1 MSHRGDRLRAWLAQH
16 LAGPTIGALVEEQ
29 VRNALQA
36 IDDESWRQIAPQG
49 DTARPWHAVRSLL
62 ERANDACASNPLAAR
77 LVSMTTDFVIGTG
90 PTLLGP
96 PWAHA
101 FWQHPMN
108 RLDERIYGWCDELS
122 RSGEL
127 FLVLSRNPADGMS
140 YVREIP
146 ALQIDA
152 IETAPDDRELEL
164 RYHQLTGEIDGRWW
178 PSARAIEAQGQP
190 AAEGPDQVMV
200 HYAINRAP
208 GAVRGRSDLA
218 ATLPWLERY
227 ETWLEDRVRINR
239 GKSAFLWH
247 VGIEGAQPGQLEAKR
262 HQYSR
267 VPRPGSIIIS
277 DATERWEAV
286 SPQINADDAEADGRA
301 LRLMIAAGA
310 GVPLHYLGEGEGA
323 NRATAREMAAPTLRR
338 FGHRQFLFAN
348 LLCDLIRTASRRAGQ
363 PGMEVRVEFEPVWLE
378 ERRAENASRSTLAA
392 AHRKEGD
399 HAV

>member
-1 MSHRGDRLRAWLAQH
+1 MPPESNALRRWLAQR
-16 LAGPTIGALVEEQ
+16 LAGPTLDALVDER
-29 VRNALQA
+29 VHNALQA
-36 IDDESWRQIAPQG
+36 LDDESWRQIAPQG
-49 DTARPWHAVRSLL
+49 DTLRPWHAVRGLL
-62 ERANDACASNPLAAR
+62 ERANEACDNNPLAAR
-77 LVSMTTDFVIGTG
+77 LVGMTTDFVIGSG
-90 PTLLGP
+90 ATLSGP

-101 FWQHPMN
+101 FWQHPFN
-108 RLDERIYGWCDELS
+108 RLSQRVYAWCDELS

-127 FLVLSRNPADGMS
+127 FVVLSRNPADGMS
-140 YVREIP
+140 YVREVP

-164 RYHQLTGEIDGRWW
+164 RYHQLTGEIEGRWW
-178 PSARAIEAQGQP
+178 PSAG
-190 AAEGPDQVMV
+190 AAALRPLEPEPDQVML
-200 HYAINRAP
+200 HYAINRPP

-218 ATLPWLERY
+218 AILPWLERY

-262 HQYSR
+262 LQYSR

-277 DATERWEAV
+277 DASERWQAV
-286 SPQINADDAEADGRA
+286 TPQINADDAEADGRA

-338 FGHRQFLFAN
+338 FAQRQFLFAS
-348 LLCDLIRTASRRAGQ
+348 LLADLIRTAARRAGQ
-363 PGMEVRVEFEPVWLE
+363 GEIQVEIAFEPVSTE
-378 ERRAENASRSTLAA
+378 ERRGE
-392 AHRKEGD
+392 
-399 HAV
+399 